1 MGYKRYER
9 YKDSGVDWIGEVP
22 EGWEV
27 NRLKNSI
34 KSCKNGIWGK
44 EPEGNHN
51 DIPCIRVADFDRNNL
66 VVDINDITYRNYS
79 ENKQREYLLNVGD
92 LLIEKS
98 GGGEKQLV
106 GFVVSYNHQLPA
118 VYSNFIARMELKKNL
133 AYQGYFKYVH
143 AAMYSVRLNLRS
155 IKQTTGIQNLDT
167 GYYFEE
173 IVPYPL
179 LTEQKNI
186 ADFLN
191 QKTAE
196 IDSLIADKKKMVQ
209 LLQEM
214 RQAIISEAITKGL
227 DKNVKMKDSG
237 VEWIGEIP
245 EHWEVKKVKYLTSII
260 SKGTTPST
268 VGKNT
273 FEKGEVRYLKA
284 ENIKDNTLYYEPEFF
299 IDQET
304 HNLLKRSQLK
314 ENDILF
320 VIAGATIGKV
330 AILRKHFLP
339 ANTNQAVSFIRIN
352 RLGNSGFTWY
362 WLQTSKIRKLIW
374 LSAVQSAQ
382 PNLSMEDL
390 GNLPILYPPLDEQ
403 CSICSYLNKK
413 TFEIDSLISNIQT
426 QINKLHEYRQS
437 LISEAVT
444 GKIDVRDI
452 GQSTEGGVQND
463 CNAG

>member
-186 ADFLN
+186 ANFLN

-196 IDSLIADKKKMVQ
+196 IDSLIADKEKMVQ

-214 RQAIISEAITKGL
+214 RQAIISEAVTKGL

-245 EHWEVKKVKYLTSII
+245 EHWEVKKLRFLCKIETGNKDTQDSDENGIYPFFVRSDTIEYINSYSFDGEAILTAGDGVGVARVFHYINGKFDFHQRVYKI
-260 SKGTTPST
+260 SDFKEISGKLLFYYIKENLYKEVIKISAKST
-268 VGKNT
+268 V
-273 FEKGEVRYLKA
+273 
-284 ENIKDNTLYYEPEFF
+284 
-299 IDQET
+299 
-304 HNLLKRSQLK
+304 
-314 ENDILF
+314 
-320 VIAGATIGKV
+320 
-330 AILRKHFLP
+330 
-339 ANTNQAVSFIRIN
+339 
-352 RLGNSGFTWY
+352 
-362 WLQTSKIRKLIW
+362 
-374 LSAVQSAQ
+374 
-382 PNLSMEDL
+382 
-390 GNLPILYPPLDEQ
+390 
-403 CSICSYLNKK
+403 
-413 TFEIDSLISNIQT
+413 DSLRMPMFKNFPVVYDKNESNQQKIVNYLDRNTSAIDMIINKT
-426 QINKLHEYRQS
+426 QLQIEKLHEYRQS

-444 GKIDVRDI
+444 GKIDVRDFMH
-452 GQSTEGGVQND
+452 STEGGVQNG